1 MRGERISQPAEFGC
15 EGILTGGLSAMRPGT
30 ARRAALPQRAHSSAQ
45 LPQLASDVH
54 CSALGKPITLL
65 SLSLTTDPTVTLQ
78 RAKDSHVRKPPNPEL
93 YKANSAIDA

>member
-30 ARRAALPQRAHSSAQ
+30 ARRAALPQR

-78 RAKDSHVRKPPNPEL
+78 RAKDL
-93 YKANSAIDA
+93 YLLHYVGCLSAFQTVHKQ